1 MVDLPIL
8 LLIALGFA
16 TALVGTLGGLG
27 GAIILVPVL
36 VLLGVDPLYAAP
48 LGILSVAAGS
58 LAAAPRHLDDGVV
71 HHRLGVTLE
80 ITASAGAIAGALLGG
95 LVPAEVLARVLAVVA
110 LLAAISGVRRRGL
123 RNLPHAEF
131 SLEEPGE
138 WPGTLGGAYRLSPT
152 EIVPYS
158 AKRVPL
164 GLVAMTLAGLV
175 SGLAGIGGGFI
186 KTPAMNQIMAV
197 PVRVAAATS
206 TFTVGITAAVSLL
219 VFSGQDRI
227 DYRAGAAVVVGG
239 VVGGVV
245 GARVGRHLHPDLI
258 RRFLTVAL
266 VVIAAIL
273 VINA

>member
-1 MVDLPIL
+1 
-8 LLIALGFA
+8 
-16 TALVGTLGGLG
+16 
-27 GAIILVPVL
+27 
-36 VLLGVDPLYAAP
+36 
-48 LGILSVAAGS
+48 
-58 LAAAPRHLDDGVV
+58 
-71 HHRLGVTLE
+71 
-80 ITASAGAIAGALLGG
+80 
-95 LVPAEVLARVLAVVA
+95 VPAEVLARILAVVA

-123 RNLPHAEF
+123 RNLPRAEF

-138 WPGTLGGAYRLSPT
+138 WPGSLGGAYRLSAT

-158 AKRVPL
+158 AKRVPI
-164 GLVAMTLAGLV
+164 GLVAMALAGLV

-186 KTPAMNQIMAV
+186 KTPAMNQIMSV

-206 TFTVGITAAVSLL
+206 TFTVGITAAASLL

-227 DYRAGAAVVVGG
+227 DYRAGAAIVVGG

-245 GARVGRHLHPDLI
+245 GARVGRRLHPDLI

-273 VINA
+273 VLNG

>member
-1 MVDLPIL
+1 MVDLPIV

-16 TALVGTLGGLG
+16 TALIGTLGGLG
-27 GAIILVPVL
+27 GAVILVPIL
-36 VLLGVDPLYAAP
+36 VVLGVEPIYAAP

-95 LVPAEVLARVLAVVA
+95 FVPAEVLSRLLAVVA

-123 RNLPHAEF
+123 RNLPRAEF

-138 WPGTLGGAYRLSPT
+138 WPGSLGGAYRLSPT

-186 KTPAMNQIMAV
+186 KTPAMNQIMSV

-206 TFTVGITAAVSLL
+206 TFTVGITAAASLL

-227 DYRAGAAVVVGG
+227 DYRAGAAIVVGG
-239 VVGGVV
+239 VVGGIV
-245 GARVGRHLHPDLI
+245 GARVGRQLHPDLI
-258 RRFLTVAL
+258 RRLLTVAL
-266 VVIAAIL
+266 VVIAGIL
-273 VINA
+273 VVNA